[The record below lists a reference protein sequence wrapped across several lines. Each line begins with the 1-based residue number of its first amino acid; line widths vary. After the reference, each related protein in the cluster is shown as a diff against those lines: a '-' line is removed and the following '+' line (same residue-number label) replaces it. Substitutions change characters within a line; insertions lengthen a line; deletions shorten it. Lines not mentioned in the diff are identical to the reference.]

1 MVKTGGERE
10 IRTLD
15 TLAGILVFETSAFNH
30 SATSPRQRGLFEKT
44 AMLKDGKKDG
54 PWVIYY
60 KDGTVLDHLTGTF
73 KNGVKVK

>member
-1 MVKTGGERE
+1 
-10 IRTLD
+10 
-15 TLAGILVFETSAFNH
+15 
-30 SATSPRQRGLFEKT
+30 
-44 AMLKDGKKDG
+44 MLKDGKKDG